1 MTAKKEYLFLQGNGM
16 LEELYPELSGNW
28 EEDRKEFTVLWEL
41 NEIYTKGIDVD
52 YEE

>member
-1 MTAKKEYLFLQGNGM
+1 MTAKKEYLFLQSNGM

-28 EEDRKEFTVLWEL
+28 DEDRKEFTVLWEL
-41 NEIYTKGIDVD
+41 NETFTKQIDVD